1 MGNIELLPAFVR
13 GDIDVLLTHYIN
25 DCSEENLVKA
35 IEQLESDGLIDSR
48 KVNTKIHLIEA
59 LSVLR

>member
-13 GDIDVLLTHYIN
+13 GDIDVLLTQYIN

-59 LSVLR
+59 LSGLR